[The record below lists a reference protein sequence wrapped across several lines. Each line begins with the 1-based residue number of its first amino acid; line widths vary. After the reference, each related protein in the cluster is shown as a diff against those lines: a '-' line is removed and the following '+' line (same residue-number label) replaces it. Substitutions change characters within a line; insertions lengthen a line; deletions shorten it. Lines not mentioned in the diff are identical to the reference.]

1 MFNIK
6 SLSLGLL
13 AGLFALNTVAWAAP
27 KLELVSQV
35 SLVEN
40 NAVAV
45 QGNYAYT
52 GDGKTLKIFDVSDP
66 KNPTVVG
73 TSAPMPDNSMEIVIK
88 GNYAYVANARGGLR
102 VLDISNPQHPFE
114 VGVYNTNQPNDG
126 NDWTLWGVDVRDNY
140 AYVADMSSGLRI
152 VDISNPA
159 KPVEVSFVASH
170 SLTHAVKLNGNFA
183 YMVDWGGGLR
193 IVDITNPKS
202 PKEVSFVAT
211 RGITY
216 GIAFSNDGKLAYIA
230 DYNGLRIVDISNP
243 LSPKDISFY
252 STPGIAINVVADGNY
267 VYMNSYSEL
276 KVLDVSNPQS
286 PLQVDS
292 YNAPENGS
300 GYGLATRFKLNNGFL
315 YAPNKNG
322 GLLILSTGMTT
333 CVDTNGSTQTGI
345 DLVKATP
352 ANYGLFT
359 QAQIDAAK
367 LAGIQ
372 SCKDNPASCGLF
384 SQTQYNAAKQ
394 VGIDLVK
401 AKPNDYGITIKSLGG
416 FTQDELNTAKT
427 TSIQDGINQCKTNPN
442 SFGLFTQAQ
451 LDAAKQTGID
461 LVKAK
466 PNDYNLFSATDV
478 SNKETIA
485 KQTGVQEGINKCK
498 TNPVSCGIV
507 VSNDQCKTNPSSC
520 GLFTQDQLNAEK
532 ETAKQ
537 NGIEFCKNDPNC
549 KGIHAT
555 YNPLNGEVHIPFIDV
570 PNGIGF
576 TQTFDVYLMQRN
588 GSFTFDLDLNR
599 IVIVH

>member
-13 AGLFALNTVAWAAP
+13 AGLFALNTVAWAACGGVTDGLVACYP
-27 KLELVSQV
+27 FDGDVNDESGNSLNGSVVGTPNLTADRFGNGGKAYYFDGKSHIKVEHSPLLNVNQHTIAAWIKPEQKTSQDIGSTGRGIIGKVKPFTYETLSFGLEKDNYFSTGFATSSEIHHPLKS
-35 SLVEN
+35 SSIVEN
-40 NAVAV
+40 NQWHFVV
-45 QGNYAYT
+45 MSY
-52 GDGKTLKIFDVSDP
+52 DGTKVTFYRDGLVDVSYP
-66 KNPTVVG
+66 RTGTVR
-73 TSAPMPDNSMEIVIK
+73 T
-88 GNYAYVANARGGLR
+88 
-102 VLDISNPQHPFE
+102 
-114 VGVYNTNQPNDG
+114 NTNSLAIGRHGGDANQFGDDNFFKGTMDEVRIYNRALTEAEIKQLYVG
-126 NDWTLWGVDVRDNY
+126 N
-140 AYVADMSSGLRI
+140 
-152 VDISNPA
+152 
-159 KPVEVSFVASH
+159 
-170 SLTHAVKLNGNFA
+170 
-183 YMVDWGGGLR
+183 
-193 IVDITNPKS
+193 
-202 PKEVSFVAT
+202 
-211 RGITY
+211 
-216 GIAFSNDGKLAYIA
+216 
-230 DYNGLRIVDISNP
+230 
-243 LSPKDISFY
+243 
-252 STPGIAINVVADGNY
+252 
-267 VYMNSYSEL
+267 
-276 KVLDVSNPQS
+276 
-286 PLQVDS
+286 
-292 YNAPENGS
+292 
-300 GYGLATRFKLNNGFL
+300 
-315 YAPNKNG
+315 
-322 GLLILSTGMTT
+322 TT
-333 CVDTNGSTQTGI
+333 CPADTNGSTQTGI

-367 LAGIQ
+367 QTGIQ

-384 SQTQYNAAKQ
+384 NQTQYDAAKQ

-416 FTQDELNTAKT
+416 FTQDELNVAKT

-498 TNPVSCGIV
+498 TDPVSCGIM

-532 ETAKQ
+532 ETSKQ

-588 GSFTFDLDLNR
+588 GSFTFDLDLSR

>member
-1 MFNIK
+1 MENIK
-6 SLSLGLL
+6 MFKLINLGLL
-13 AGLFALNTVAWAAP
+13 AGLFALNTVAWAADCP
-27 KLELVSQV
+27 EWNLAKDFRASPNQENPNRDLCGNLGVWHFMQSADFNRNPQTYSLMQRFTTDFTGVHDFQAWGGTETDSGFVNGYMPSVVTNKRGQVTSILIPDKIHIHPAPAKLVVVGWRSPI
-35 SLVEN
+35 N
-40 NAVAV
+40 
-45 QGNYAYT
+45 GNVKISGLIVDVDGGG
-52 GDGKTLKIFDVSDP
+52 GDGILWYID
-66 KNPTVVG
+66 KNTANLASGSLANGASQNIQDGGTIGNSLSNISVNQGDFIYFVV
-73 TSAPMPDNSMEIVIK
+73 
-88 GNYAYVANARGGLR
+88 
-102 VLDISNPQHPFE
+102 HP
-114 VGVYNTNQPNDG
+114 N
-126 NDWTLWGVDVRDNY
+126 
-140 AYVADMSSGLRI
+140 
-152 VDISNPA
+152 
-159 KPVEVSFVASH
+159 ASH
-170 SLTHAVKLNGNFA
+170 YYDTT
-183 YMVDWGGGLR
+183 M
-193 IVDITNPKS
+193 
-202 PKEVSFVAT
+202 
-211 RGITY
+211 
-216 GIAFSNDGKLAYIA
+216 
-230 DYNGLRIVDISNP
+230 
-243 LSPKDISFY
+243 
-252 STPGIAINVVADGNY
+252 
-267 VYMNSYSEL
+267 
-276 KVLDVSNPQS
+276 LDVTITP
-286 PLQVDS
+286 V
-292 YNAPENGS
+292 
-300 GYGLATRFKLNNGFL
+300 T
-315 YAPNKNG
+315 
-322 GLLILSTGMTT
+322 TT
-333 CVDTNGSTQTGI
+333 CVDTNGATQTGI

-367 LAGIQ
+367 QTGIQ

-384 SQTQYNAAKQ
+384 SQTQYDAAKQ

-416 FTQDELNTAKT
+416 FTQDELNVAKT

-498 TNPVSCGIV
+498 TDPVSCGIV